1 MSSTCN
7 SRSSL
12 KTLILSLYAP
22 STIFSI
28 CHGFLIPILPLY
40 LISIGASYGM
50 VGLALA
56 GEGVGMIIGDIP
68 AGMLLRRYNHKWVMI
83 VGLASLT
90 VSVMALILD
99 ITVFT
104 VILFR
109 IVSGFGS
116 ALFSVSRHAYVA
128 DISRL
133 GNRGRIIS
141 VFGGLMR
148 AGDLIG
154 PAVSGVV
161 AASFGMDSAFILFGV
176 ACMSAL
182 IMIYIYTPQS
192 ESPSDQHTGDTEKKN
207 HLWHTVKGNYYV
219 LLTAGSGQFF
229 VQMIRQAKLAI
240 IPLFASQELGLDV
253 QAVGFIMSIA
263 QVFDIMLFYPAGV
276 IMDRWGRKYAIVP
289 SFFIQAVGMALVPLA
304 TGFSSLLLV
313 NSVIS
318 FGNGLSSGSMLTI
331 GADLAPKDS
340 RGEFLGLWRLIG
352 DGGKTGA
359 PLIVGGIA
367 QILVLPVAAVVM
379 SVAGFIS
386 VLVNIFLVP
395 ETLKKPA
402 PSAGAADESGRKKRA
417 A

>member
-1 MSSTCN
+1 
-7 SRSSL
+7 
-12 KTLILSLYAP
+12 
-22 STIFSI
+22 
-28 CHGFLIPILPLY
+28 
-40 LISIGASYGM
+40 M

-90 VSVMALILD
+90 VSVLALILD
-99 ITVFT
+99 INVFT
-104 VILFR
+104 VIFFR
-109 IVSGFGS
+109 IIAGFGS

-148 AGDLIG
+148 VGDLIG

-161 AASFGMDSAFILFGV
+161 AAAFGMDSAFILFGV
-176 ACMSAL
+176 ACTAAL
-182 IMIYIYTPQS
+182 AMIYLYTPQS
-192 ESPSDQHTGDTEKKN
+192 YTPSDQQECATGKETGKKN
-207 HLWHTVKGNYYV
+207 HLWDTIKNNYYV

-229 VQMIRQAKLAI
+229 VQMIRQAKLSI
-240 IPLFASQELGLDV
+240 IPLYASQVLDLDV

-263 QVFDIMLFYPAGV
+263 QVFDIVLFYPAGV
-276 IMDRWGRKYAIVP
+276 IMDRWGRKFAIVP
-289 SFFIQAVGMALVPLA
+289 SFFIQAVGMALVPLS

-313 NSVIS
+313 NSIIS

-331 GADLAPKDS
+331 GADLAPKES

-352 DGGKTGA
+352 DGGKTGS
-359 PLIVGGIA
+359 PLIVGAIA
-367 QILVLPVAAVVM
+367 EVVSLPVAAIVM
-379 SVAGFIS
+379 SGAGFIS
-386 VLVNIFLVP
+386 TLINIFLVP

-402 PSAGAADESGRKKRA
+402 PAAKKPVA
-417 A
+417 